1 MDKTNLK
8 INVVDHNGKKV
19 SELKLNE
26 KIWGIKPNQQVQF
39 DSLLSYNAAQRQGTH
54 KVKTR
59 AEVSGG
65 GRKPWKQKGT
75 GNARQGSIRAP
86 QWKGGGIVFGP
97 TTERN
102 YTIKLNKKVRS
113 LALKSAL
120 AAKLQNDNIVVI
132 DQLTFEKPSTKTMLK
147 TLTKLK
153 LANNKTL
160 IISDIENQ
168 KTVIKSARNLERT
181 EVISSNNVNIYAL
194 LNANKVLLTLEAVK
208 NIEEALG

>member
-1 MDKTNLK
+1 MK
-8 INVVDHNGKKV
+8 INVVDRTGKQV
-19 SELKLNE
+19 SELTLNE
-26 KIWGIKPNQQVQF
+26 KVWAVTPNQQAQF
-39 DSLLSYNAAQRQGTH
+39 DSLLSYNATKRQGTH

-97 TTERN
+97 TPEKN
-102 YTIKLNKKVRS
+102 YLIKLNKKVRK
-113 LALKSAL
+113 LALRSAL
-120 AAKLQNDNIVVI
+120 SAKLQNQNIIVI
-132 DQLTFEKPSTKTMLK
+132 DELKFEKPSTKSMLEV
-147 TLTKLK
+147 LTALE

-168 KTVIKSARNLERT
+168 GTVIKSARNLTRT
-181 EVISSNNVNIYAL
+181 QSIGAKSINIYDL
-194 LNANKVLLTLEAVK
+194 LNANKVLITLEAVK

>member
-1 MDKTNLK
+1 
-8 INVVDHNGKKV
+8 
-19 SELKLNE
+19 
-26 KIWGIKPNQQVQF
+26 
-39 DSLLSYNAAQRQGTH
+39 
-54 KVKTR
+54 
-59 AEVSGG
+59 
-65 GRKPWKQKGT
+65 
-75 GNARQGSIRAP
+75 
-86 QWKGGGIVFGP
+86 
-97 TTERN
+97 
-102 YTIKLNKKVRS
+102 

-132 DQLTFEKPSTKTMLK
+132 DQLTFEKPSTSTMLK

-160 IISDIENQ
+160 IISDLENQ

-194 LNANKVLLTLEAVK
+194 LNANKILLTLAAVK